1 MKNVVAALVCVECE
15 TSSEFFERG
24 WRAYLLTE
32 PDEGI
37 VVLCPICAERE
48 FGEDEHLLDL

>member
-1 MKNVVAALVCVECE
+1 VKNVVAALVCVECE